1 MNKNE
6 LVTCIRK
13 SDGKKKWLIA
23 SLAYNDNYMNK
34 HGLQRIE
41 PTPPTTEKI
50 EPTIKVPT
58 EAVETPTPVKIKPQ
72 PKTKAQAPQL
82 QPQAPQPITNDID
95 PFENINK

>member
-23 SLAYNDNYMNK
+23 SLAYNENYMNK

-41 PTPPTTEKI
+41 PAPLTTEKI
-50 EPTIKVPT
+50 EPTIKVPV
-58 EAVETPTPVKIKPQ
+58 EAVETPTTVKIKAQ
-72 PKTKAQAPQL
+72 PKTKAQAQATP
-82 QPQAPQPITNDID
+82 QPQQPITNDID